1 VGRQPNTSSNNVTL
15 LGILWAGNGAGTTFI
30 FSPISNVES
39 ELGAL
44 TTF

>member
-1 VGRQPNTSSNNVTL
+1 MVTL
-15 LGILWAGNGAGTTFI
+15 LGILWGGSGSSIFI
-30 FSPISNVES
+30 LSPISNVES